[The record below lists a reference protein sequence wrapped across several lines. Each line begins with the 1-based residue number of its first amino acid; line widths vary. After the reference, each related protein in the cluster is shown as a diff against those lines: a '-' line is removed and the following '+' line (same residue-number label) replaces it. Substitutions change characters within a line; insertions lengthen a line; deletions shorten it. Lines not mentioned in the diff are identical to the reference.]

1 MAGDDADC
9 WLGAH
14 LRLCWLG
21 HSDGSLMWLA
31 VMLTVGHGLACA
43 VTQTAFMWLP
53 PVYGFGMDLGSLSA
67 NIQCYV
73 PVLLKDRQRASDTG
87 ACWPL
92 GRAWS

>member
-1 MAGDDADC
+1 MLAAVISRLCGPGHAILFTRMAGDDADC

-21 HSDGSLMWLA
+21 HSDGSLMWLV

-53 PVYGFGMDLGSLSA
+53 PVSWAFGSIVARLP
-67 NIQCYV
+67 QEV
-73 PVLLKDRQRASDTG
+73 F
-87 ACWPL
+87 
-92 GRAWS
+92 

>member
-1 MAGDDADC
+1 MGLDFF
-9 WLGAH
+9 
-14 LRLCWLG
+14 
-21 HSDGSLMWLA
+21 SLKESAIFSSVFW
-31 VMLTVGHGLACA
+31 G
-43 VTQTAFMWLP
+43 
-53 PVYGFGMDLGSLSA
+53 VYGFGMDLGSLSA